1 MSMHN
6 TPLTDLEREGLEKHL
21 LAIEYPSQLADVF
34 RQGMAWA
41 LSKAQ
46 PTPSQSVDEPEENA
60 ERELFER
67 A

>member
-6 TPLTDLEREGLEKHL
+6 TPLTDLEREGLSRHL